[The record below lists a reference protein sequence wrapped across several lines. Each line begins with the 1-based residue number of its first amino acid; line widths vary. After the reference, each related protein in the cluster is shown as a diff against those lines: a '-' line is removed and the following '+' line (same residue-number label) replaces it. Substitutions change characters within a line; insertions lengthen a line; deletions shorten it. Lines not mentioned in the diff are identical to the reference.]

1 MRTTL
6 YFSVS
11 VQLEQTRLHL
21 NHSEKAFD
29 SYLEYFYSLPP
40 IAKIINL
47 QPKIYICKMLIC
59 NNEPILPGNCIKI
72 YTVIKKVIHFEFDPS
87 LVFVRIF
94 RKILTGVCLLSGF
107 SKKSFPLSACLF
119 GRTRTRQKCPDF
131 RCPCPPTPG
140 AIFEFQSL
148 KTTIDVQFMSFCM
161 LLTYNVCQALRYGQ
175 TFLKF
180 SCVGK
185 NKVDV
190 GVLLYL

>member
-72 YTVIKKVIHFEFDPS
+72 YTVIKKVIHFEFDYH
-87 LVFVRIF
+87 
-94 RKILTGVCLLSGF
+94 LSF
-107 SKKSFPLSACLF
+107 SRF
-119 GRTRTRQKCPDF
+119 CPDF
-131 RCPCPPTPG
+131 PENPDRCLS
-140 AIFEFQSL
+140 AVRIL
-148 KTTIDVQFMSFCM
+148 KE
-161 LLTYNVCQALRYGQ
+161 
-175 TFLKF
+175 KF
-180 SCVGK
+180 SVVCLSVRADKDEAEVSGLSVSLSADAWC
-185 NKVDV
+185 N
-190 GVLLYL
+190 L